1 MTGPL
6 PTPAQAVDC
15 AADRPVG
22 DLDRMVILQ
31 VLTQEWGRPDRSVI
45 TELPRVVIDH
55 CGDSFINGSARCPGA
70 AHSRSVEEPRPEVQL
85 GSFLE
90 SAQPVVNR
98 LPADLEQFSDHGDIG
113 SV

>member
-6 PTPAQAVDC
+6 PAHAQAVDG

-22 DLDRMVILQ
+22 DLDRMVIPQ
-31 VLTQEWGRPDRSVI
+31 ILTQEWSRPDRGVI

-55 CGDSFINGSARCPGA
+55 CGDSFVNGSARRPGA
-70 AHSRSVEEPRPEVQL
+70 AHSRGVEEPRPEVQL

-90 SAQPVVNR
+90 SAQPVVDR
-98 LPADLEQFSDHGDIG
+98 LPADLEQFS
-113 SV
+113 